1 MNLADFLDEVWA
13 VLEDIPGLNVPDDG
27 PGVSGAPPT
36 PYVELPDVTYG
47 DYGPGLDRIPDLGLT
62 VVFGP
67 ANNRQTYRAAL
78 EAASTSGTRS
88 IPAALRAHTWTTA
101 HTVRVARAE
110 PTEIELRGAN
120 TALAY
125 VFHLD
130 ITGAP

>member
-1 MNLADFLDEVWA
+1 MNLADVLDELWV
-13 VLEDIPGLNVPDDG
+13 VLEGIPGLNVPDDG

-36 PYVELPDVTYG
+36 PFVELPDVTYG
-47 DYGPGLDRIPDLGLT
+47 EYGPGLDRITDLGLT

-78 EAASTSGTRS
+78 EAASTSGARS
-88 IPAALRAHTWTTA
+88 IPAVLRAHNWEA
-101 HTVRVARAE
+101 CHTMRVARAE
-110 PTEIELRGAN
+110 PTEVDLRGAN